1 MMAKNPLGEVITLL
15 DSLTTK
21 IIQEGEDELKAY
33 KAYVEWCDDYSKNRN
48 FEITTATAKKGKLEA
63 EISQLTADIEASTGR
78 IEDLAGSIGTDEK
91 DLNDATVIHR
101 KEAEDFAA
109 NDAELSDS
117 INTLSRAIGILE
129 KEMAKNP
136 AAFAQIDASSLDGL
150 LKSIGAVIEAAAFPI
165 ADKQKLLALVQTQQG
180 DAADDDAP
188 GAPAPAVYK
197 THSTNILDVLDDL
210 KEKAEEELASLRKA
224 FANSKHNFDMLKQ
237 SLEMQIADDTRHMED
252 EKAAKA
258 ASEEAKATAEANLA
272 ATLKDLA
279 DSKAALKASNSGCM
293 QVAADHE
300 ATVAGRNEEL
310 KTIAEAKKILVST
323 TSGAV
328 EQTYSMFQMGSRLQ
342 TRADLAGSEVV
353 SLIKRLAKEQSSAEL
368 TQLASRVAAVF
379 QYGASAGEDPFA
391 KVKGLIKTLIIKL
404 EKEAGA
410 EAQEKAYCDE
420 QMAKTEAK
428 QTELEDDVAKLT
440 AKIDQASAASAG
452 LKADVRELQ
461 AELAT
466 LAKLQA
472 EMDKTRQ
479 EENAAY
485 VEAKAD
491 LELGLSGVRQALGV
505 LRDYYGSGAS
515 AAAMMQVMR
524 QPAPPVPELF
534 EPASGAG
541 QSIIGILEV
550 VESDF
555 AKNLAQEETEE
566 ADSLAEYEKTT
577 QENKVTNTLKSQDV
591 KYKAQEF
598 IGLDKNVAEMSA
610 DLKSTQT
617 ELT

>member
-150 LKSIGAVIEAAAFPI
+150 LKSLGAVIDAAAFPV
-165 ADKQKLLALVQTQQG
+165 ADGQKLLALVQSQQG

-224 FANSKHNFDMLKQ
+224 FSNSKHNFDMLKQ

-272 ATLKDLA
+272 ATMKDLA

-323 TSGAV
+323 SSGAV
-328 EQTYSMFQMGSRLQ
+328 EQTYSMIQVGEAMRVRSRLR
-342 TRADLAGSEVV
+342 TRADLVGSEVV
-353 SLIKRLAKEQSSAEL
+353 SIVKRLAKEHDS
-368 TQLASRVAAVF
+368 
-379 QYGASAGEDPFA
+379 
-391 KVKGLIKTLIIKL
+391 
-404 EKEAGA
+404 
-410 EAQEKAYCDE
+410 
-420 QMAKTEAK
+420 TE
-428 QTELEDDVAKLT
+428 
-440 AKIDQASAASAG
+440 
-452 LKADVRELQ
+452 
-461 AELAT
+461 
-466 LAKLQA
+466 
-472 EMDKTRQ
+472 
-479 EENAAY
+479 
-485 VEAKAD
+485 
-491 LELGLSGVRQALGV
+491 
-505 LRDYYGSGAS
+505 
-515 AAAMMQVMR
+515 
-524 QPAPPVPELF
+524 
-534 EPASGAG
+534 
-541 QSIIGILEV
+541 
-550 VESDF
+550 
-555 AKNLAQEETEE
+555 
-566 ADSLAEYEKTT
+566 
-577 QENKVTNTLKSQDV
+577 
-591 KYKAQEF
+591 
-598 IGLDKNVAEMSA
+598 
-610 DLKSTQT
+610 
-617 ELT
+617 